1 MKLKRKLII
10 VHTIL
15 SKGFAGSEKYV
26 VDLIRYQKKNHTVI
40 AIISQKNKVL
50 NELLKKEVK
59 VFKIGNFFRKYK
71 INNLINDIN
80 PKIVHTHLG
89 DAAKIIRK
97 SLNYKTICT
106 MHINYKVSDYKN
118 SDAIIVSNN
127 TQYKEIKN
135 TFKGRLFKSYLW
147 VNLPKVDIAK
157 SKLKRRLKISS
168 KNFIFGSIGR
178 FHPQKGFDI
187 IIKVFKDLK
196 LPNCNLILIGNG
208 HNEFKTLEKKN
219 QNFRIIGHVKNVSN
233 YYNILDA
240 GIFTSRWETF
250 GYSLIEAMKFKIP
263 IISSKHMGNK
273 DWINKF
279 KIFKINHKNENQLKK
294 YIIKL
299 YNSKFSKKKYDLR
312 MFDYKNNCEAITSIY
327 RKMLVK

>member
-1 MKLKRKLII
+1 MKPRKKLII

-26 VDLIRYQKKNHTVI
+26 VDLIRYQKKYHTVF
-40 AIISQKNKVL
+40 AITSQKNKVL
-50 NELLKKEVK
+50 NNFLKKEVK

-71 INNLINDIN
+71 IDNLINDIN
-80 PKIVHTHLG
+80 PEIVHTHLG
-89 DAAKIIRK
+89 DAAKIVRK
-97 SLNYKTICT
+97 SLNYKIICT

-135 TFKGRLFKSYLW
+135 KFEGRLFKSYLW
-147 VNLPKVDIAK
+147 VSLPKADIDK
-157 SKLKRRLKISS
+157 SKLKKRLKISS

-208 HNEFKTLEKKN
+208 HKEFKTLEKTNK
-219 QNFRIIGHVKNVSN
+219 NFRIIGHVKNVSN
-233 YYNILDA
+233 YYNIFDA